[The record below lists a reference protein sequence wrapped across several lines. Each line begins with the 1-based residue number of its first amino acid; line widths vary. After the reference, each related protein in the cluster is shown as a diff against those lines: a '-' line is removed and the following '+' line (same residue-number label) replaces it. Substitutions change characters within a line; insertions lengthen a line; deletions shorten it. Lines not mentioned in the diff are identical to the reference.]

1 MVKTISGGWWQQQ
14 KGGSG
19 NEVDDCDL
27 SRYRTSLWKV
37 LAHTLSHF
45 TLTTSSWTRK
55 TMTSSHGLEKS
66 FKILSSYL
74 QTQPMVAWNFSPKP
88 VACHVLRYQSLILE
102 RYGLYPRGAPQG
114 LGRDHIQQS
123 EAHIS
128 RTPSPDKPPER
139 LDSHP
144 LASPHLLPGT
154 LAALQSLFFKQMHE
168 LLSQRDEEPQFQR
181 SARRRRRISCR
192 RKQVSSPHW
201 ESLNQK
207 LIELQTTH

>member
-1 MVKTISGGWWQQQ
+1 MKWIIV
-14 KGGSG
+14 
-19 NEVDDCDL
+19 
-27 SRYRTSLWKV
+27 TSQDIGPAFGKCWHTHY
-37 LAHTLSHF
+37 HTLHSPYI
-45 TLTTSSWTRK
+45 LLNKEDNDLISWFGK
-55 TMTSSHGLEKS
+55 KLQNPQPP
-66 FKILSSYL
+66 ILKSYL

-102 RYGLYPRGAPQG
+102 RYGLYPRGAPRG

-139 LDSHP
+139 LGSHP

-154 LAALQSLFFKQMHE
+154 LAAPQSPFFKQMHE
-168 LLSQRDEEPQFQR
+168 LSQRDEEPQFQR

-192 RKQVSSPHW
+192 RKRVSSPHW

-207 LIELQTTH
+207 LVELQTTH